1 MPGQPT
7 QKVLVAFTP
16 QRITMRKMAVYIVKN
31 KNFSEQT
38 VKSTVYY
45 AAYFAYFA
53 YFAICEGVFYPDLT
67 AVHSE

>member
-1 MPGQPT
+1 
-7 QKVLVAFTP
+7 
-16 QRITMRKMAVYIVKN
+16 MRKMAVYIVKN

-53 YFAICEGVFYPDLT
+53 ICEGVFYPDLT

>member
-45 AAYFAYFA
+45 AAYFA
-53 YFAICEGVFYPDLT
+53 ICEGVFYPDLT

>member
-31 KNFSEQT
+31 KDFSEQT

-45 AAYFAYFA
+45 AAYFA